1 MRGWLPVRA
10 GTRHD
15 RGVDLAASMN
25 TVVVVAA
32 TLVVVVLVL
41 NLGIMEDRVEYEID
55 AFYPVEDPQFLHV
68 MGALLGPPVVPGN
81 RYTALLNGDAIFP
94 AMLAAIRD
102 AEQTI
107 AFETYIYW
115 SGDIGRTFADALA
128 AKARAGVKVHL
139 LLDWVGSGRLDQ
151 RSLQEMEEA
160 GVQLQRF
167 HEPKLLGLARL
178 NNRTHR
184 KLLVVDGRIG
194 FTGGVGIADEW
205 TGDAQD
211 PKHWRDTHFRVE
223 GPVVA
228 QVQAAF
234 MDNWMKAT
242 GCVFHGEA
250 YFPRMEPHDAPGGT
264 DVEERA
270 SDGVAQMFSGSPTEG
285 SGSMELMYL
294 LAIQS
299 ATRSIRLSSSY
310 FVPDRTAIREFVEA
324 TRRGVRVQII
334 VPGAHIDTKL
344 VRYASKHMWGE
355 LLAAGVE
362 IFEYLPTMFH
372 VKVMIVDEY
381 LVSVGSTN
389 FDDRSFHLNDEANL
403 NIYDRAFADE
413 QVAIF
418 TNDLKNTRAVSYD
431 AWKRRSWRE
440 KAMERVAHVLQ
451 SQL

>member
-1 MRGWLPVRA
+1 MM
-10 GTRHD
+10 
-15 RGVDLAASMN
+15 GVIVAI
-25 TVVVVAA
+25 AA
-32 TLVVVVLVL
+32 TIVVVVLLL
-41 NLGIMEDRVEYEID
+41 NLGIAQNRVEYKID

-68 MGALLGPPVVPGN
+68 MGTLLGPPVVPGN
-81 RYTALLNGDAIFP
+81 RYAALLNGDAIFP
-94 AMLAAIRD
+94 AMLEAIRA
-102 AEQTI
+102 AEKTI
-107 AFETYIYW
+107 ALETYIYW
-115 SGDIGRTFADALA
+115 SGDIGHRFAEALA
-128 AKARAGVKVHL
+128 SKASAGVRVHL
-139 LLDWVGSGRLDQ
+139 LLDWVGSGKLDA
-151 RSLQEMEEA
+151 RSLQAMQDA
-160 GVQLQRF
+160 GVQLERF
-167 HEPKLLGLARL
+167 HKPKLFGLARM

-184 KLLVVDGRIG
+184 KLLIVDGSVA
-194 FTGGVGIADEW
+194 FTGGVGIADQW
-205 TGDAQD
+205 TGNAED

-250 YFPRMEPHDAPGGT
+250 YFPRMEAHAEPGGAADGKT
-264 DVEERA
+264 G
-270 SDGVAQMFSGSPTEG
+270 SDGIAQMFSGSPAEG

-294 LAIQS
+294 LSIQS

-324 TRRGVRVQII
+324 TKRGVRVQII

-362 IFEYLPTMFH
+362 IHEYLPTMFH

-389 FDDRSFHLNDEANL
+389 FDDRSFHLNDESNL
-403 NIYDRAFADE
+403 NIYDRDFADE
-413 QVAIF
+413 QVRIF
-418 TNDLKNTRAVSYD
+418 TDDLKNVRPITLED
-431 AWKRRSWRE
+431 WKRRSWRE
-440 KAMERVAHVLQ
+440 KTMERFAHLLQ